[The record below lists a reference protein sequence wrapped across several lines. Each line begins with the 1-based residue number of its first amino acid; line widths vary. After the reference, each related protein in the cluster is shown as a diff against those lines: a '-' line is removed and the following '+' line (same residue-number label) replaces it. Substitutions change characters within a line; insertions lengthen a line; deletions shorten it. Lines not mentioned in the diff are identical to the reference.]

1 MNKQAAMD
9 YNSIHGPGASNFSS
23 PSAHR
28 MPTVSAAQAF
38 QDLKSSPTRCIS
50 TGLFSLDCVL
60 QNMDQA
66 FTNVDSAFGG
76 VSRGKVTEIYGPPGV
91 GKTAL
96 CMQLAASALHA
107 GEGVVWVDASHPV
120 SGSRLS
126 QVLTSHHSA
135 SSQPPNLSGLLS
147 NITHFT
153 APSLAHLLAL
163 LCHPTPNNPP
173 QSTSLIIIN
182 SFSTLIT
189 NAFPR
194 TADAKPKT
202 TPKKPGTFNPSAR
215 KFSILQYLI
224 SSLSKLA
231 TTRNIAIVLTS
242 QCVSKMRSGAGAVL
256 APAITATAWEQGL
269 GCRVEMMRD
278 WGWEDEEGKAID
290 DVRLVRVLKAEGV
303 VVARAKMI
311 GVGIGEHGIYHL
323 PLPTKLVAQATQP
336 QDSSSSPLKRPHSSL
351 PPHLA
356 HHAANVNNNNN
367 TTTNTTTN
375 TTPLPHPP
383 QKRKLSAT
391 DLEIPDSDLE
401 DEDDEDYGWAELDEE
416 ELPPPP
422 PQWQGSEDALAPPVE
437 EEEEHGDEEL
447 LELAAAAGGPGAG
460 AGGEQEEELE
470 ELEEEEEEEEAAAA
484 RLDRGGGGGGG
495 DGNGDGDATRRRRRG
510 RKRIQRDEIDDSE
523 DELA

>member
-1 MNKQAAMD
+1 MD

-38 QDLKSSPTRCIS
+38 QDLRSSPTRCIS

-60 QNMDQA
+60 QNIDQA
-66 FTNVDSAFGG
+66 FTDVDSAFGG

-107 GEGVVWVDASHPV
+107 GGGVVWVDASHPV
-120 SGSRLS
+120 SGPRLS
-126 QVLTSHHSA
+126 QVLTSHHSP
-135 SSQPPNLSGLLS
+135 SSQPPTLSSLLTNL
-147 NITHFT
+147 THFT
-153 APSLAHLLAL
+153 VPSLAHLLAL
-163 LCHPTPNNPP
+163 LCHPAPNNPP
-173 QSTSLIIIN
+173 QSTSLIIID

-194 TADAKPKT
+194 NADAKPKT
-202 TPKKPGTFNPSAR
+202 TPKKPGAFNPSAR
-215 KFSILQYLI
+215 KFSILQHLI

-269 GCRVEMMRD
+269 GCRVKMMRD
-278 WGWEDEEGKAID
+278 WGWEDEEGKAIN

-303 VVARAKMI
+303 AVARAKMI
-311 GVGIGEHGIYHL
+311 GVGIGEYGIYHL

-336 QDSSSSPLKRPHSSL
+336 QDSSSSPLKHPHSSL

-356 HHAANVNNNNN
+356 HHVGNVNNNN
-367 TTTNTTTN
+367 TN
-375 TTPLPHPP
+375 TTPLPHPS

-401 DEDDEDYGWAELDEE
+401 DEDDEDYGWAESDEE

-447 LELAAAAGGPGAG
+447 LELAAAAAAAG
-460 AGGEQEEELE
+460 VG
-470 ELEEEEEEEEAAAA
+470 EEEEEQGLEEGEKEVAAAAAA
-484 RLDRGGGGGGG
+484 RLDSGGGCG
-495 DGNGDGDATRRRRRG
+495 DGDGDATQRRR